1 MGRSVSGLLVAKA
14 LSDVGFA
21 LDFVCLSIFVWLR
34 TQSVLAT
41 GLVSLA
47 LYVGGVLG
55 GRLGHRHGARWDR
68 RRAMVGADCVRMAA
82 LLGLAVV
89 PDGAQVWVL
98 FPAVCAVGAGRAVF
112 EATLAAA
119 TPVLAPGR
127 VQLLNSVLSGLKG
140 VSMVAGMGLAA
151 VAVPVVGFRGVFVL
165 DALSYGVSAVAVLM
179 LPLRLREPSAPGH
192 PQPGQHRMVGWPAM
206 VGAGVVLLVAVRGL
220 DALGSA
226 SHHVA
231 LPILGDLRD
240 PANPAGVTGV
250 VWMTWAAGTVL
261 GSLVLRPVLR
271 AVIDRAP
278 GLVFCAATAG
288 MSVGFIGIFWLP
300 GWPWMLTAAIVA
312 GLGDALSE
320 ITFKQS
326 LQQLPDQRRG
336 VVFGLSQVV
345 INSGFVVG
353 LAVTS
358 VALTPAGAGGWVL
371 LLHGIPCIVAV
382 AVGLWLL
389 RAARSPA
396 VRPAG
401 GGR

>member
-1 MGRSVSGLLVAKA
+1 LG
-14 LSDVGFA
+14 
-21 LDFVCLSIFVWLR
+21 
-34 TQSVLAT
+34 TAT
-41 GLVSLA
+41 A
-47 LYVGGVLG
+47 RGGIGVVPL
-55 GRLGHRHGARWDR
+55 
-68 RRAMVGADCVRMAA
+68 VGADCVRMAA

-89 PDGAQVWVL
+89 PDGAQMWVL
-98 FPAVCAVGAGRAVF
+98 FPAVCAVGTGRAVF

-119 TPVLAPGR
+119 TPVLAPDR

-140 VSMVAGMGLAA
+140 MSLVAGMGLAA

-179 LPLRLREPSAPGH
+179 LPLRLREVSAPAPGH
-192 PQPGQHRMVGWPAM
+192 SQPGQHRLAGWPAAL
-206 VGAGVVLLVAVRGL
+206 GAGVVLLVAVRGL
-220 DALGSA
+220 DALGSS

-240 PANPAGVTGV
+240 PTNPAGVTGV

-261 GSLVLRPVLR
+261 GSFLLRPVLR
-271 AVIDRAP
+271 AAIAQAP
-278 GLVFCAATAG
+278 AVVFCAATMV

-300 GWPWMLTAAIVA
+300 GWSWMLTAAIVA

-326 LQQLPDQRRG
+326 LQRLPDEQRG
-336 VVFGLSQVV
+336 AVFGLSQVV

-358 VALTPAGAGGWVL
+358 VALMPASVGGWVL
-371 LLHGIPCIVAV
+371 LLHGIPCTAAAV
-382 AVGLWLL
+382 VSLWLL
-389 RAARSPA
+389 RAARIPA
-396 VRPAG
+396 AGPAG
-401 GGR
+401 GSR